1 MANEITEEFA
11 QQYAANFI
19 MLSQQKKSRLETTVR
34 VDSGIVGASKTVER
48 MGSVSAQLR
57 TTRHGDSPIMDTPFS
72 RRWVDLA
79 DYEWGDM
86 VDDMD
91 KIKLMTDP
99 TSSVVAGGVAALQR
113 AKDSVIIAAARGSA
127 RVGTG
132 SSATTTALPSGQ
144 KIAHGSA
151 GLTIAKLITARGLL
165 GRAEAYNADD
175 PNDQLIF
182 ICSMEQIENMLNI
195 DKVTSADYNSIKGL
209 MTGQVDTFMGFKFVV
224 TQLLPKTAYER
235 YCLAYCKSG
244 VVLGVGADVKTKV
257 AERADKSFSVYAYAA
272 MSLGAVRTEEE
283 KVVEVSCN
291 EVVSA

>member
-1 MANEITEEFA
+1 MANEITEAFA
-11 QQYAANFI
+11 QQYADNF
-19 MLSQQKKSRLETTVR
+19 LLVSQQKKSRLEQFVR

-48 MGSVSAQLR
+48 MGSVSAVLR
-57 TTRHGDSPIMDTPFS
+57 TTRHGDSPIVDTPFS

-79 DYEWGDM
+79 DYEWGDI
-86 VDDMD
+86 VDDQD
-91 KIKLMTDP
+91 KIRLMTDP
-99 TSSVVAGGVAALQR
+99 TSSVVATGVAALQR

-151 GLTIAKLITARGLL
+151 GMTLAKLITARGLL

-175 PNDQLIF
+175 PNDQLVMV
-182 ICSMEQIENMLNI
+182 CSMEQIENMLNI
-195 DKVTSADYNSIKGL
+195 TNITSADYNSVKAL
-209 MTGQVDTFMGFKFVV
+209 MTGTIDTFMGFKFVI
-224 TQLLPKTAYER
+224 TQLLPKVAYER
-235 YCLAYCKSG
+235 YCLAFVKSG
-244 VVLGVGADVKTKV
+244 LVLGVGQDVKTKV
-257 AERADKSFSVYAYAA
+257 SERPDKSFNVYAYAS

-283 KVVEVSCN
+283 KVVEISCN